1 MVSLLKEWYLILEEH
16 IGRDQTLVSVRED
29 FPQDIILE
37 LRFENENKQFIEWR
51 VRREGLVWFHQKTRV
66 MFLGGGWGKTAQN
79 FLARVRILVFILK
92 ALLIQWGG

>member
-37 LRFENENKQFIEWR
+37 LRFKNENKQFIEWR
-51 VRREGLVWFHQKTRV
+51 V
-66 MFLGGGWGKTAQN
+66 
-79 FLARVRILVFILK
+79 
-92 ALLIQWGG
+92 